1 MAAPT
6 VTQRT
11 LSDSIDKTVRMIH
24 IGPAGDAD
32 VTATIVVDTSAL
44 TGGATGTT
52 HTITRLVWS
61 LSGFSV
67 TLNFDA
73 SSDVPCFTMCRGVGD
88 IDLKD
93 FGGITNNAGSG
104 ITGDIEMITNGI
116 AAADD
121 DEDDNAGW
129 FLIETKKVV

>member
-1 MAAPT
+1 MSAPT
-6 VTQRT
+6 PLQRT
-11 LSDSIDKTVRMIH
+11 LSDSVDKTVRMVTIPP
-24 IGPAGDAD
+24 GGDAD
-32 VTATIVVDTSAL
+32 VAATIVVDTSAL
-44 TGGATGTT
+44 TGGSVTATT

-73 SSDVPCFTMCRGVGD
+73 SSDVPCFTMARGIGS
-88 IDLKD
+88 IDLRD
-93 FGGITNNAGSG
+93 FGGITNNASSP
-104 ITGDIEMITNGI
+104 TGDIEFMTNGI